1 VAFKKAKKD
10 APPILGPPVGYV
22 DMLDASL
29 RAKAKEEASL
39 PSRFNPLRPSA
50 AGQCARRLA
59 YEYNDFVHG
68 TRTEAE
74 EKEPTVMRLLDFGS
88 SVEYHGI
95 RLFKQ
100 MSMPAIREAFPELSD
115 LKALDVRYSQ
125 QVVTICELGPD
136 ARVEGSMDLC
146 FMSEKYRAILDFK
159 SKKVKGRGM
168 GRDDWDETTRKLANM
183 QSVQKVSDTL
193 LYIDDI
199 AAFMAEDEDPFGCF
213 MHDNIYQLN
222 AYATTSFIKERG
234 IDHAALLYYS
244 KNDSK
249 MREVRFRPSEEV
261 AEYVKLKYKV
271 VYDKVMSGEIEDV
284 PKEAE
289 IGSARCGFC
298 PWTNQCQG
306 VDADTARKALFAN
319 LRKRD

>member
-1 VAFKKAKKD
+1 MAKKRKV
-10 APPILGPPVGYV
+10 APDILGPPVGYV

-29 RAKAKEEASL
+29 RAKAKREATS
-39 PSRFNPLRPSA
+39 PSEYNPLRPSS

-59 YEYNDFVHG
+59 YEYNDYVKG
-68 TRTEAE
+68 IRTEAE
-74 EKEPTVMRLLDFGS
+74 EKEPEIMRLLDFGS

-100 MSMPAIREAFPELSD
+100 MSIEAVREAFPELTD
-115 LKALDVRYSQ
+115 LKALSVRYTQ

-146 FMSEKYRAILDFK
+146 FISEKYRAILDFK

-168 GRDDWDETTRKLANM
+168 GRDDWQETTTKLARMN
-183 QSVQKVSDTL
+183 SVKKVSDTL

-199 AAFMAEDEDPFGCF
+199 AAFMAEDEDPFGVF
-213 MHDNIYQLN
+213 LHDNIYQVN
-222 AYATTSFIKERG
+222 AYATTDFIKSRG
-234 IDHAALLYYS
+234 IDHASLLFYS
-244 KNDSK
+244 KNDSR
-249 MREVRFRPSEEV
+249 MREIRFRPSEEV

-271 VYDKVMSGEIEDV
+271 VYDNVMAGTVEAV
-284 PKEAE
+284 PQEAAL
-289 IGSARCGFC
+289 GSARCGFC
-298 PWTNQCQG
+298 PWTKQCHG

-319 LRKRD
+319 LRSRD